1 MSEAAVLFVVVM
13 GALFA
18 IILAVRSGVRNLPP
32 LTGRAGVMLGA
43 RGFKLWWYVLLPA
56 SLPAI
61 LAGLRQAWAFA
72 WRSLMAA
79 ELLSQSLK
87 VGIGH
92 VLTTGRDLNDMAM
105 VLGTIVIILVLGLLV
120 DRVAF
125 RPIEMFIARRWGVDG
140 A

>member
-1 MSEAAVLFVVVM
+1 
-13 GALFA
+13 
-18 IILAVRSGVRNLPP
+18 
-32 LTGRAGVMLGA
+32 
-43 RGFKLWWYVLLPA
+43 
-56 SLPAI
+56 
-61 LAGLRQAWAFA
+61 
-72 WRSLMAA
+72 MAA

-120 DRVAF
+120 DRIAF
-125 RPIEMFIARRWGVDG
+125 RPIEAFIARRWGVDG